1 MKREKVVVLEEY
13 KQRREA
19 YFKYK
24 RKQTIKQLLEDICAG
39 FLLYS
44 IPAICLV
51 LLLMVALKIIL

>member
-1 MKREKVVVLEEY
+1 MRGKKVVVLEEY

-19 YFKYK
+19 YFKNK
-24 RKQTIKQLLEDICAG
+24 RKQTIKQLLEDISVG

-44 IPAICLV
+44 IPAIGLV